1 MPRQAR
7 NPRTPRPDEET
18 LTPKQI
24 NARHLHQLTDLAEK
38 EVEASA
44 IDLRDAGFT
53 TYSAALRVQAVSSI
67 NVLIRLNEPSRI
79 SDLKRIRNYVDGLID
94 ELEEPH
100 AA

>member
-24 NARHLHQLTDLAEK
+24 NARHLHQLNDLAEK

-53 TYSAALRVQAVSSI
+53 TYSAALSVQAVSSI

-79 SDLKRIRNYVDGLID
+79 SDLKRIRNYVDGLD
-94 ELEEPH
+94 RRT
-100 AA
+100 

>member
-1 MPRQAR
+1 M
-7 NPRTPRPDEET
+7 
-18 LTPKQI
+18 
-24 NARHLHQLTDLAEK
+24 AEK

-53 TYSAALRVQAVSSI
+53 TYSAALYKVQAVSSI